1 MGPNYLIEILSFQEK
16 LMYQTIELST
26 GQINLWYALM
36 AINNKSGW
44 KKWFTAT
51 NKVLSLLTG
60 LSRSGIE
67 KARKKLKDLGLI
79 DYKTNGTNATAY
91 TMCLLCE
98 NESIQ
103 DSIQD
108 RIQDSIQDSIQDRI
122 QDRIQ
127 NRDTLVKQNKTK
139 QNKTKKDILSDKS
152 DRVNSKKSKNSE
164 AIKTIIDYLNSATNS
179 SYRSTTK
186 SNQKKINA
194 RLEEGFTVD
203 DFKKVIDKKKEDWKG
218 TDMAKFLRPETLF
231 GTKFEGYLN
240 APISKP
246 SGKNW
251 KRKNFEKPVPKWFD
265 EKQED
270 YEPET
275 KKKEINLEDMPF

>member
-1 MGPNYLIEILSFQEK
+1 MVPNYLTEILSFQEK
-16 LMYQTIELST
+16 LMYQTLELST

-44 KKWFTAT
+44 KKWFTTT

-79 DYKTNGTNATAY
+79 DYKSNGTNATAY
-91 TMCLLCE
+91 TIRLLCGNDSTQ
-98 NESIQ
+98 NEL
-103 DSIQD
+103 QD
-108 RIQDSIQDSIQDRI
+108 RLQDRA
-122 QDRIQ
+122 QDRLQ
-127 NRDTLVKQNKTK
+127 SRDTLVKQNKTK

-152 DRVNSKKSKNSE
+152 DSVNSKKSKNSE
-164 AIKTIIDYLNSATNS
+164 AIKTIIDYLNSATDS

-203 DFKKVIDKKKEDWKG
+203 DFKKVIDKKNAEWKG

-251 KRKNFEKPVPKWFD
+251 KRNNFEKPVPKWFD
-265 EKQED
+265 EKHED

>member
-1 MGPNYLIEILSFQEK
+1 MTTNYLVEVLSFQEK

-79 DYKTNGTNATAY
+79 DYKSNRTNATAY

-98 NESIQ
+98 NESKQ
-103 DSIQD
+103 GRLQD
-108 RIQDSIQDSIQDRI
+108 RLQDRL
-122 QDRIQ
+122 Q

-152 DRVNSKKSKNSE
+152 DSVNSKKSKNSE
-164 AIKTIIDYLNSATNS
+164 AIKTIIDYLNSATDS